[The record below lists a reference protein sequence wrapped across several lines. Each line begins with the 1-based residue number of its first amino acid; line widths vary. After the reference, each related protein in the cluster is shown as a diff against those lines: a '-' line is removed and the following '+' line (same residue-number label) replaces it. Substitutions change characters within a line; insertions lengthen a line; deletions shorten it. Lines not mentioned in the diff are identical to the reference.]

1 MVVLSD
7 ETARQQAADIASNTN
22 QVSSCPTTDLSTFH
36 VGSYR
41 AGPLWKVVLWYPINY
56 YLFDSPIPWPSR
68 LKVSI
73 LRLFGAEIGK
83 GVVIKPNVR
92 IKNPWRLRM
101 GNHSWIGESVWIDN
115 MEDVVIGRHVNLSQ
129 GVILLT
135 GNHDYT
141 HSGFPFR
148 LAKITLEDGVWIGAR
163 SIVCPGITCHS
174 HAVLSVNSV
183 ASKPLQPWTVYAG
196 NPAVPVRPRVMSA

>member
-1 MVVLSD
+1 MPRQPTLSV
-7 ETARQQAADIASNTN
+7 ASNRN
-22 QVSSCPTTDLSTFH
+22 QGADHPATDLSRFR
-36 VGSYR
+36 VGGYR

-56 YLFDSPIPWPSR
+56 YLFDTPIPWPSR
-68 LKVSI
+68 LKVGI
-73 LRLFGAEIGK
+73 LRLFGADIGK

-115 MEDVVIGRHVNLSQ
+115 MEDVVIGCHVNLSQ

-141 HSGFPFR
+141 QSNFAFR

-163 SIVCPGITCHS
+163 SVVCPGVTCRS

-183 ASKPLQPWTVYAG
+183 ASKPLEPWTVYAG